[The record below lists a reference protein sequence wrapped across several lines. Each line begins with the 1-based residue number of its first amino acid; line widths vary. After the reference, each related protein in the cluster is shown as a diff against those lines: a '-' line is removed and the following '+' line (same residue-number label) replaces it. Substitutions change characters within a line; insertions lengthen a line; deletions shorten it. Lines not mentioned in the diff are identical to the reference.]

1 MRILQIGM
9 TDNLGG
15 IETFL
20 INYYRN
26 IDKTK
31 IQFDFVNIYDKK
43 LYFQDEIENMG
54 GKVYKLTSYYK
65 NPIKY
70 IKELKKLINQN
81 KYEIVHCNMNSAAM
95 IFPLIAGKFS
105 NAKIVIAHSHNS
117 SSDKGFFK
125 SFLHNINKRFIPIF
139 ANVFFACS
147 NDAGKWFF
155 SKRILKSDK
164 YEVIYNAI
172 DAKKFEYNQKN
183 REKKQKELG
192 LDKNTIIIGHVGRF
206 EKQKNHEFLIELFN
220 EMYKERKNIKLLL
233 IGEGTLKQTLKEK
246 VLNMHLEN
254 NVIFLGRRDDIEDLY
269 QIMDVFVFPSLYE
282 GLGTVLIEAQ
292 YSGLPC
298 VVSNNIPKEAQIT
311 RRFEY
316 LELKKINEWKN
327 TIFRFINNSIS
338 EREKNTFLENY
349 RKFDIKIATEN
360 LEKKYIKLLE
370 K

>member
-31 IQFDFVNIYDKK
+31 IQFDFVNIYKEK
-43 LYFQDEIENMG
+43 LYFQEEIENMG

-95 IFPLIAGKFS
+95 IYPLIAGKIS
-105 NAKIVIAHSHNS
+105 NAKVIIAHSHNS
-117 SSDKGFFK
+117 SSDKGLLK
-125 SFLHNINKRFIPIF
+125 SVLHNINKHFIPLF
-139 ANVFFACS
+139 ANTFFACS
-147 NDAGKWFF
+147 NEAGKWFF
-155 SKRILKSDK
+155 NKNILNSDK
-164 YEVIYNAI
+164 FKVIYNAI
-172 DAKKFEYNQKN
+172 DTEKFIYNEQI
-183 REKKQKELG
+183 RHKKQKELK
-192 LDKNTIIIGHVGRF
+192 LDKNKIIIGHVGRF
-206 EKQKNHEFLIELFN
+206 EKQKNHEFLIDIFN
-220 EMYKERKNIKLLL
+220 EILKINPNVMLLL
-233 IGEGTLKQTLKEK
+233 IGEGSLKQHIKEK
-246 VLNMHLEN
+246 VTKLDLEDK
-254 NVIFLGRRDDIEDLY
+254 VIFLGKRNDVNELY
-269 QIMDVFVFPSLYE
+269 QVMDVFVFPSLYE

-327 TIFRFINNSIS
+327 TIFGFINNSIS